1 MRSQR
6 DEDLNIMFFPKES
19 AMARWAPEPTLSELL
34 ADPLVQTVM
43 QAYRVDPDELEA
55 DLLRTA
61 AMIKPPFFP
70 ARSLEGL
77 CRCA

>member
-1 MRSQR
+1 
-6 DEDLNIMFFPKES
+6 
-19 AMARWAPEPTLSELL
+19 MARWAPEPTLSELL

-70 ARSLEGL
+70 ARAREAL